1 VSRIELSSHSAEA
14 VPLHAPVAGL
24 PATGSPDVPL
34 LLPRGEATSLRRA
47 LQWRFLRP
55 LLDATGLVGSLV
67 LALRWP
73 HEPVSLSEGWPLLLF
88 PPLVMLLLLLRGMY
102 ERRLRPTILD
112 GVVPI
117 AGSVSITAMFVVVLQ
132 VYAGGTG
139 TVSSIAAHLWAA
151 AMLSVGGARVALL
164 GVQRIA
170 RSRGLDG
177 APTLIVGAGNVGM
190 RLARRLE
197 ENREYGLTPVGF
209 LDANPLQIGTQQSPG
224 VPVLGSPD
232 ELDWVAQLTGAEHV
246 VIAFSS
252 EPDERLVDLVRRC
265 EALGLEVSLVPR
277 LFESLNHRAT
287 YEPLGG
293 TPLMGLRSVHP
304 KGWQFAVKHA
314 FDRIGAALLII
325 AFSPLMATIALIV
338 RLSSPGPIIF
348 RQRRVGR
355 DGTVFDLFK
364 FRSMRMPEPSAE
376 GFRPGVDS
384 APGGVEG
391 TDRRTWIGRVLRRTS
406 LDELP
411 QFFNVLRGDM
421 SLVGPRPERPEFVEL
436 FESDIRRYG
445 DRHRVKSGVTGWAQ
459 VHGLRGQTS
468 LSDRVEWD
476 NYYIEHWTLG
486 LDCKIMAL
494 TLLEVLR
501 PAE

>member
-1 VSRIELSSHSAEA
+1 VNRIEFSRQTAEA
-14 VPLHAPVAGL
+14 VPLHAPVSGL
-24 PATGSPDVPL
+24 PTTVPDVPIL
-34 LLPRGEATSLRRA
+34 VPRHESSGLRRIV
-47 LQWRFLRP
+47 QWRYLRP
-55 LLDATGLVGSLV
+55 IIDAIGLVGALV

-73 HEPVSLSEGWPLLLF
+73 HEPVSISDGWPLLLF
-88 PPLVMLLLLLRGMY
+88 PPLVMLLLLIRGMY

-117 AGSVSITAMFVVVLQ
+117 AGSVSIAAMFVVVLQ
-132 VYAGGTG
+132 VYAGGTAS
-139 TVSSIAAHLWAA
+139 VSSVAAHLWAT
-151 AMLSVGGARVALL
+151 AMLGVGGARIGLL
-164 GVQRIA
+164 GVQRVA
-170 RSRGLDG
+170 RTRGLDG

-190 RLARRLE
+190 RLARRLLASP
-197 ENREYGLTPVGF
+197 EYGLTPVGF
-209 LDANPLQIGTQQSPG
+209 LDANPLDGEEIPG
-224 VPVLGSPD
+224 IPVLGSPD

-314 FDRIGAALLII
+314 FDRIGAALLILLF
-325 AFSPLMATIALIV
+325 APLMAAIALAV
-338 RLSSPGPIIF
+338 RISSPGPVVF

-364 FRSMRMPEPSAE
+364 FRSMRMPEPVSE
-376 GFRPGVDS
+376 GFQPGADS

-391 TDRRTWIGRVLRRTS
+391 TDRRTLIGRFLRRTS

-411 QFFNVLRGDM
+411 QFFNVLLGDM

-436 FESDIRRYG
+436 FETDIRRYG

-486 LDCKIMAL
+486 LDFKILAMTML
-494 TLLEVLR
+494 VVLR

>member
-1 VSRIELSSHSAEA
+1 MSRIDFSSQTAEA
-14 VPLHAPVAGL
+14 VPMHAPVTGL
-24 PATGSPDVPL
+24 PATAPDLPV
-34 LLPRGEATSLRRA
+34 LLPRHEPSTVRRVVQSRA
-47 LQWRFLRP
+47 LRP
-55 LLDATGLVGSLV
+55 ALDALGLVFAIV
-67 LALRWP
+67 LAFRWP
-73 HEPVSLSEGWPLLLF
+73 HEPVTVSEGWPLFLF
-88 PPLVMLLLLLRGMY
+88 PPLVMLLLLIRGMY
-102 ERRLRPTILD
+102 EQRLRPTILD

-117 AGSVSITAMFVVVLQ
+117 AGSVSIAAMFVVVLQ
-132 VYAGGTG
+132 VYVDGSG
-139 TVSSIAAHLWAA
+139 TVSSVAAHLWAV
-151 AMLSVGGARVALL
+151 AMVSVGGARVVLLAL
-164 GVQRIA
+164 QRVA
-170 RSRGLDG
+170 RVRGLDG
-177 APTLIVGAGNVGM
+177 APTLIVGAGHVGM

-197 ENREYGLTPVGF
+197 ANPEYGLTPVGF
-209 LDANPLQIGTQQSPG
+209 LDANPLQGGGEVPG

-314 FDRIGAALLII
+314 FDRIGAALLIL
-325 AFSPLMATIALIV
+325 AFAPLMGAIALAV
-338 RLSSPGPIIF
+338 RLSSPGPVIF

-355 DGTVFDLFK
+355 DGSVFDLFK
-364 FRSMRMPEPSAE
+364 FRSMRMPDPAAE
-376 GFRPGVDS
+376 GFQPGADS

-391 TDRRTWIGRVLRRTS
+391 TDRRTLIGTFLRKTS

-411 QFFNVLRGDM
+411 QFFNVLLGDM

-436 FESDIRRYG
+436 FETDIRRYG

-486 LDCKIMAL
+486 LDFKILAMTML
-494 TLLEVLR
+494 VVLR